1 MADTSSEF
9 LREIDELLQ
18 DTASTEDVQATG
30 SQQIPEQT
38 ESPAAAGGSKGE
50 ESANCSVAGNK

>member
-1 MADTSSEF
+1 MADGDTSSDF

-18 DTASTEDVQATG
+18 DTASTEDVQATS

-38 ESPAAAGGSKGE
+38 GTPAVAGSSRRDESPVIGDK
-50 ESANCSVAGNK
+50 